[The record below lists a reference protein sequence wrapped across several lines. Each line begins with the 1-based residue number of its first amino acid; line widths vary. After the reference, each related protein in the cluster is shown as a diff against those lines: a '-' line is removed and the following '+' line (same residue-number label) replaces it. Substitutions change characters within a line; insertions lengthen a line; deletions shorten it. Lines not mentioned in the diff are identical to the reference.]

1 MWSDSIVHILF
12 AESVFAVASWTV
24 PSGTHPTRNAIFFP
38 YHQRTTSFI
47 AGAIFPLTGI
57 PDTLPKAIPQQM
69 GVVPL
74 PGPSLPPSMPQA
86 MIQALKA
93 MSPTERQQIMAQWF
107 MRHNLMV
114 FFLVF

>member
-1 MWSDSIVHILF
+1 MIQMWSDLLVHILF

-57 PDTLPKAIPQQM
+57 PDTLPD
-69 GVVPL
+69 
-74 PGPSLPPSMPQA
+74 PSLPPSMPQV

-93 MSPTERQQIMAQWF
+93 MSPAERQQIMAQWF
-107 MRHNLMV
+107 MRHNLVV
-114 FFLVF
+114 FFPAF